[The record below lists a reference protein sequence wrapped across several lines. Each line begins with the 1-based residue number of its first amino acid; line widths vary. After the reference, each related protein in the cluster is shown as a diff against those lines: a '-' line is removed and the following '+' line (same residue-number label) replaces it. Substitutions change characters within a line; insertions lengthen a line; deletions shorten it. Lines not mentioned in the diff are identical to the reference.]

1 MKELLEYDKTK
12 LIEKLWE
19 CDPEIF
25 RILKSSNKLQ
35 EARNRL
41 FDHLND
47 LERHL
52 FNIYSDKHFK
62 DKNILERNNA
72 KECIR
77 VLKNVIRTENE
88 DITNY
93 SALNSLYRAAKK
105 KAKSDSLNDGF
116 FMEFIN
122 LFKGINCESGVYAEK
137 EVPLFHEL
145 DRAKCCT

>member
-1 MKELLEYDKTK
+1 MKELLEYDKSK
-12 LIEKLWE
+12 LIETLWE
-19 CDPEIF
+19 SDPEIF

-47 LERHL
+47 LELHL
-52 FNIYSDKHFK
+52 FNIYSDKQFK

-77 VLKNVIRTENE
+77 VFKNVIRTENE
-88 DITNY
+88 EFTNY
-93 SALNSLYRAAKK
+93 SALNSLSRAAKK
-105 KAKSDSLNDGF
+105 KVKSDSLNVGF

-122 LFKGINCESGVYAEK
+122 LFKGIIS
-137 EVPLFHEL
+137 EL
-145 DRAKCCT
+145 